1 MTAIVDRMRNQKK
14 KTTSISIQDADHNF
28 SAKDDIVLVYGCSFD
43 HLAMVKN
50 WKIPCFLG
58 HIVIA
63 NEFNISITATITR
76 HFKRL

>member
-50 WKIPCFLG
+50 
-58 HIVIA
+58 
-63 NEFNISITATITR
+63 
-76 HFKRL
+76 